1 METVITRCWCAW
13 VVVSNSRKYPPTDGF
28 GDVSWTVCSRAPSLD
43 YDLLSLSFM
52 TIDIVYLC
60 IHFLPF
66 TNHFGAIS
74 EARWQFTRRGDDV
87 CVNKCQ
93 FFCVRGGGLPYLSA
107 LMNWLSC
114 LITMRI
120 THIFRIQSA
129 KPGKVALGKSV
140 LQFFN
145 WCINQM
151 EGGNVLCLCSG
162 TFLDFE

>member
-13 VVVSNSRKYPPTDGF
+13 VVVSNSRKISSNRWLWWCQLNRLFESFFAGL
-28 GDVSWTVCSRAPSLD
+28 WSLEFII
-43 YDLLSLSFM
+43 YDHRHSLF
-52 TIDIVYLC
+52 V
-60 IHFLPF
+60 HPFLPF

-93 FFCVRGGGLPYLSA
+93 FFCVRGGGPPYLSA